1 MKLEVISIAP
11 TEQRVLL
18 LFDSAGPDPKDDEVN
33 SYLQSNSLEPK
44 RQYSETRDD
53 KEYSVYYFGHCYIEG
68 HLEKLA
74 AMATEAKMEPDDPS
88 QPSGESPD

>member
-18 LFDSAGPDPKDDEVN
+18 LFDPSGPDAKDSEVN
-33 SYLQSNSLEPK
+33 TYLQSNNLEPK
-44 RQYSETRDD
+44 REYSETRND
-53 KEYSVYYFGHCYIEG
+53 KEYNVYYFGHCYIED

-74 AMATEAKMEPDDPS
+74 SMATEAKLEPEDP
-88 QPSGESPD
+88 PSE

>member
-18 LFDSAGPDPKDDEVN
+18 LFDPSGPTPEDAEVD
-33 SYLQSNSLEPK
+33 SYLQSHDLEPK
-44 RQYSETRDD
+44 RQYSETRDE
-53 KEYSVYYFGHCYIEG
+53 KEYNVYYFGHCYIED

-74 AMATEAKMEPDDPS
+74 SMATEAKLEPD
-88 QPSGESPD
+88 EVAAE

>member
-18 LFDSAGPDPKDDEVN
+18 LFDPAGPDSKDDEVN
-33 SYLQSNSLEPK
+33 TYLQSNSLEPK

-53 KEYSVYYFGHCYIEG
+53 KEYNIYYFGHCYIED

-74 AMATEAKMEPDDPS
+74 SMATEAKLEPDDPA
-88 QPSGESPD
+88 

>member
-18 LFDSAGPDPKDDEVN
+18 LFDPAGPDSRDNEVN

-53 KEYSVYYFGHCYIEG
+53 KEYNIYYFGHCYIED

-74 AMATEAKMEPDDPS
+74 AMATEAKLEPDDPA
-88 QPSGESPD
+88 

>member
-18 LFDSAGPDPKDDEVN
+18 LFDPSGPDARDNEVN
-33 SYLQSNSLEPK
+33 SYLESNKLEPK

-53 KEYSVYYFGHCYIEG
+53 KEYSVYYFGHCYIED
-68 HLEKLA
+68 HLEQLA
-74 AMATEAKMEPDDPS
+74 SMATEAKLEPDEPA
-88 QPSGESPD
+88 G